1 MCRWSASPFD
11 PLDVGQ
17 KRRFE
22 SLLFLPTLFT
32 EGTSANWRTLP
43 VLEEA
48 SIDALSFYVSL
59 ELLVHIFPRK
69 KRINM
74 LQLESK
80 YMSVENE
87 LGPFHA
93 FSFARHEGFEIRDY
107 RIRHK
112 YLKPTIWK
120 Y

>member
-1 MCRWSASPFD
+1 MSASPFC
-11 PLDVGQ
+11 PLY
-17 KRRFE
+17 
-22 SLLFLPTLFT
+22 LLKGHLPIGGPF
-32 EGTSANWRTLP
+32 P

-59 ELLVHIFPRK
+59 EVLVHIFPRK
-69 KRINM
+69 KSISM
-74 LQLESK
+74 LQLKSK

-93 FSFARHEGFEIRDY
+93 SSFARHEGVEISDY

-112 YLKPTIWK
+112 YWKPTIWK

>member
-1 MCRWSASPFD
+1 M
-11 PLDVGQ
+11 
-17 KRRFE
+17 
-22 SLLFLPTLFT
+22 
-32 EGTSANWRTLP
+32 
-43 VLEEA
+43 EEA

-87 LGPFHA
+87 LGPFMP
-93 FSFARHEGFEIRDY
+93 SLSLDMRG
-107 RIRHK
+107 
-112 YLKPTIWK
+112 LKFVITGLGINT
-120 Y
+120 

>member
-1 MCRWSASPFD
+1 
-11 PLDVGQ
+11 
-17 KRRFE
+17 
-22 SLLFLPTLFT
+22 LPTLFT

-87 LGPFHA
+87 LGPFMP
-93 FSFARHEGFEIRDY
+93 SLSLDMRG
-107 RIRHK
+107 
-112 YLKPTIWK
+112 LKFVITGLGINT
-120 Y
+120 